1 MEDMKNN
8 FLIYSNKRFFVH
20 FTMFFLILCMLTSSI
35 VGSNNFVYAQ
45 IGNFGSFTGSNYKY
59 VKDSESFQFNEFT
72 LAHWYKIS
80 PDVQLPSFLV
90 SDGGFGSEAIGENLN
105 LGSWINSSGHIQGG
119 FESSNGTNYIVTSK
133 NQQTDNLWHYLV
145 LTYDGSI
152 LKLFIDGK
160 LDDSKITNNAKP
172 DTAYNGNIVLGA
184 NSLFLDRLF
193 EGSLDEIRIWD
204 RPLTTAEIHDA
215 FTQNKFNIDG
225 QIVYVSFGDDRSC
238 KQEHPIDVTS
248 IGNVNNR
255 NDENAIDNNLFTRW
269 SNHGL
274 DSWIQLDL
282 GTDKEI
288 CDIDIS
294 WYKGD
299 QREMKF
305 ILSVSSNGEIFHDIY
320 TGISSGKTDEP
331 EKYDIPDVKA
341 RYLKITVTG
350 NSMNDWASISEVD
363 VNNPLLPGSPSP
375 CPELEL
381 NPSNLLAIGGLDD
394 RPVEDAIDNDLS
406 TRWSNHGLGSWIQLD
421 LGQEKEICDIGLA
434 WYKGDERHMD
444 FIISSSLDGNSFNQ
458 IYSGKSSGT
467 STDLE
472 IYDIPDVKARYLK
485 ITVTGNSM
493 NDWAS
498 ISEVDL
504 FGKDIQQELQSN
516 PSQIKIQ
523 TQVIN
528 NNNGTKIPQDFS
540 INIKGND
547 PDPSKI
553 IGSSD
558 IQSVT
563 IKSGNYTIDIDDIF
577 DYKLLMSSGCSGIM
591 SESSIKEC
599 VLTLDDQ
606 PIIDSQIKLNNEL
619 LSKNNLTNSENTT
632 ISNIESNNLTNSEN
646 TTISNIESNNLTNSE
661 NTTISN
667 MDSSKSLF
675 KQVNDEKIDL
685 RIIMKII
692 NNDGGM
698 KKAEDFKLKINTGD
712 SPVFIDG
719 KSPFQKTEIPIG
731 EYEVWIENL
740 DGYDITSENQCK
752 GIAKESDRHKTCIFV
767 VNDISR

>member
-1 MEDMKNN
+1 MKNN
-8 FLIYSNKRFFVH
+8 FLIYSNKRFVVH
-20 FTMFFLILCMLTSSI
+20 FTIFFLIMCMLTSSL
-35 VGSNNFVYAQ
+35 VGSSNFIYAQ

-59 VKDSESFQFNEFT
+59 VKDSESFQFTEFT

-80 PDVQLPSFLV
+80 PDIKLPSFLV
-90 SDGGFGSEAIGENLN
+90 SDGGFGSEAPGENVN
-105 LGSWINSSGHIQGG
+105 VGSWINSDGHIQGG
-119 FESSNGTNYIVTSK
+119 FESSNGTNYVVTSK
-133 NQQTDNLWHYLV
+133 NKQNDDLWHYLV

-172 DTAYNGNIVLGA
+172 DTGYNDNIILGA

-225 QIVYVSFGDDRSC
+225 QIVYVSFGDNRSC
-238 KQEHPIDVTS
+238 KQEHPIDVIS
-248 IGNVNNR
+248 IGNVKEHL
-255 NDENAIDNNLFTRW
+255 DENAIDNNLFTRW

-274 DSWIQLDL
+274 GSWIQLDL
-282 GTDKEI
+282 GEEKEI
-288 CDIDIS
+288 CDIDIT

-320 TGISSGKTDEP
+320 TGMSSGKTDEP

-350 NSMNDWASISEVD
+350 NSMNDWVSISEID

-375 CPELEL
+375 CPELEID
-381 NPSNLLAIGGLDD
+381 PSNLLSLGSLDD
-394 RPVEDAIDNDLS
+394 RPVEDAIDNNLS

-444 FIISSSLDGNSFNQ
+444 FIISSSLDGTSFNQ

-467 STDLE
+467 STDSE

-498 ISEVDL
+498 ISEIDV
-504 FGKDIQQELQSN
+504 FGKDVQQELQSN

-528 NNNGTKIPQDFS
+528 NNNGTKNPNDFS
-540 INIKGND
+540 ININGND

-558 IQSVT
+558 IQSIT
-563 IKSGNYTIDIDDIF
+563 IKPGNYTISVDDALG
-577 DYKLLMSSGCSGIM
+577 YKLLMSSGCSGVI
-591 SESSIKEC
+591 SEYSIKEC

-606 PIIDSQIKLNNEL
+606 PVDTAKVKLNNI
-619 LSKNNLTNSENTT
+619 LSSTSNSTNNLTKSENIDMNNMT
-632 ISNIESNNLTNSEN
+632 SNNLTKSEN
-646 TTISNIESNNLTNSE
+646 IDMNNMTSNNLTKSE
-661 NTTISN
+661 NIDMNN
-667 MDSSKSLF
+667 M
-675 KQVNDEKIDL
+675 
-685 RIIMKII
+685 
-692 NNDGGM
+692 
-698 KKAEDFKLKINTGD
+698 
-712 SPVFIDG
+712 
-719 KSPFQKTEIPIG
+719 
-731 EYEVWIENL
+731 
-740 DGYDITSENQCK
+740 TS
-752 GIAKESDRHKTCIFV
+752 
-767 VNDISR
+767 